1 MTQLSSAVGST
12 PLHEQVRSLLM
23 REIDVGTYAEGERLP
38 SEPELCERFGV
49 SRITVRR
56 AVADLEGLGIVRR
69 QQGRGTFVAPRREVI
84 GAMTLG
90 GFADTV
96 VADGVKSRRIMR
108 AETTP
113 ADEKRARRL
122 GVPVGDPVFR
132 LVRVF
137 ALDGIPLSID
147 DSRYS
152 LTRFPDFDRHID
164 HDTSTY
170 QVLRDVYGVEFSEM
184 YREIDVGF
192 TTAQTA
198 EWLARPEHDPLIVVR
213 KRALDRAGEVVHTS
227 RVKVVPS
234 RMTLNMVVR
243 SQG

>member
-1 MTQLSSAVGST
+1 
-12 PLHEQVRSLLM
+12 
-23 REIDVGTYAEGERLP
+23 
-38 SEPELCERFGV
+38 
-49 SRITVRR
+49 
-56 AVADLEGLGIVRR
+56 
-69 QQGRGTFVAPRREVI
+69 
-84 GAMTLG
+84 MTLG

-113 ADEKRARRL
+113 ADEKRARRHRRPGRRPGL
-122 GVPVGDPVFR
+122 PVGTR
-132 LVRVF
+132 LRSRRHP
-137 ALDGIPLSID
+137 PLHRRQ
-147 DSRYS
+147 RYS

>member
-1 MTQLSSAVGST
+1 
-12 PLHEQVRSLLM
+12 M
-23 REIDVGTYAEGERLP
+23 REIDAGTYAEGERLP

-137 ALDGIPLSID
+137 ALDGIPSP
-147 DSRYS
+147 S
-152 LTRFPDFDRHID
+152 
-164 HDTSTY
+164 
-170 QVLRDVYGVEFSEM
+170 
-184 YREIDVGF
+184 
-192 TTAQTA
+192 TTAGI
-198 EWLARPEHDPLIVVR
+198 H
-213 KRALDRAGEVVHTS
+213 
-227 RVKVVPS
+227 
-234 RMTLNMVVR
+234 
-243 SQG
+243 